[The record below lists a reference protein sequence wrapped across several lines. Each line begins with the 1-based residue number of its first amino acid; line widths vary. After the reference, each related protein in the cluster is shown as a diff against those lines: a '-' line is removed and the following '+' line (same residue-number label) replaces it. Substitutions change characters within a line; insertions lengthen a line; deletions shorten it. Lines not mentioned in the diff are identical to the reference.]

1 MTLFSPILI
10 DEIIKKYFNKKY
22 ISNYEYYSFTF
33 FVALSELLNSI
44 YNIDYY
50 HNNCQYFL
58 NCSKDINF
66 EQLLSDFPQFLEF
79 QPIILLIYKILEQVN
94 SIDCYNIKI
103 DDEILIEELLINN
116 NFIFMN
122 DLIKQIK
129 NNNELD
135 TLTKTIHFI
144 KL

>member
-10 DEIIKKYFNKKY
+10 DEIIKKYFNKTY

-50 HNNCQYFL
+50 HNNCQHFL

-66 EQLLSDFPQFLEF
+66 EQLLNDFPQFLEF

-135 TLTKTIHFI
+135 TLTKTINFI